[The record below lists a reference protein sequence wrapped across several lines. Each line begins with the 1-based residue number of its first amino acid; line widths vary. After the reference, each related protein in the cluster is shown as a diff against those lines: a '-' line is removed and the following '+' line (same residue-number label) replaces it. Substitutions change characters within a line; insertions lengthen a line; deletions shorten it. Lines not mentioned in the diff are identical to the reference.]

1 MRITWAVEPDDV
13 LDSAF
18 AKLFLSGRSYGR
30 FENALHLLNYLAKTA
45 QNRVLQILR
54 KAMQEKASV
63 SMRQQIHAVADVDS
77 QLEEIVWREQIEA
90 AVPQLSEREQRI
102 CKLYLQ
108 DRSCEEIGAALDLSA
123 DAARKAHRRA
133 EMRIRTQFLAG
144 QETSEA

>member
-1 MRITWAVEPDDV
+1 MKNRAYRNLMLGGTAIFLVAPPASAQV
-13 LDSAF
+13 L
-18 AKLFLSGRSYGR
+18 
-30 FENALHLLNYLAKTA
+30 
-45 QNRVLQILR
+45 
-54 KAMQEKASV
+54 ASV
-63 SMRQQIHAVADVDS
+63 ATAAATSTAADPSPTAPDQAGGGS